1 MDDEEK
7 LRAIESRDGSYDWR
21 FWYGVKSTGIVCRP
35 SCSARVPARKN
46 IVLFDTLEDA
56 IRGGF
61 RPCKVCLRELY
72 PPRRRGF
79 VSTGRCAWCEE
90 NELLRRYHDEGWCT
104 ERHDDESHYEHL
116 VLEVMQCGLSWDLML
131 GKREIFRRCF
141 AGFDCRKVA
150 EFDDSDVER
159 ILAEDGM
166 IRSERKVRAVI
177 GNSKVFL
184 AIVAEFGL
192 FDSYI
197 RSFVDNKVLVFYGK
211 QPAESE
217 ASRRLSADL
226 KRRGAKFLGRVVLHS
241 HLESFGIVMEH
252 EPGCR
257 KFQEFMAALP
267 ENVAFV
273 RGTGPY

>member
-1 MDDEEK
+1 
-7 LRAIESRDGSYDWR
+7 
-21 FWYGVKSTGIVCRP
+21 
-35 SCSARVPARKN
+35 
-46 IVLFDTLEDA
+46 
-56 IRGGF
+56 
-61 RPCKVCLRELY
+61 
-72 PPRRRGF
+72 
-79 VSTGRCAWCEE
+79 
-90 NELLRRYHDEGWCT
+90 
-104 ERHDDESHYEHL
+104 
-116 VLEVMQCGLSWDLML
+116 
-131 GKREIFRRCF
+131 
-141 AGFDCRKVA
+141 
-150 EFDDSDVER
+150 
-159 ILAEDGM
+159 M

-226 KRRGAKFLGRVVLHS
+226 KRRGAKFLGPVVLHS

>member
-1 MDDEEK
+1 MDDEEM
-7 LRAIESRDGSYDWR
+7 LRAIESRDARYDWL
-21 FWYGVKSTGIVCRP
+21 FWYGVRSTGSVCRP
-35 SCSARVPARKN
+35 SCSARVPARRN
-46 IVLFDTLEDA
+46 IVIFGTLEEA
-56 IRGGF
+56 IRQGF

-72 PPRRRGF
+72 PRRRRGTAG
-79 VSTGRCAWCEE
+79 TGRCAWCEE
-90 NELLRRYHDEGWCT
+90 SGLLRRYHDEGWCT
-104 ERHDDESHYEHL
+104 ERHGDSDHYEHL
-116 VLEVMQCGLSWDLML
+116 VLEVMQCGLSWELML
-131 GKREIFRRCF
+131 RKREIFRRCF

-226 KRRGAKFLGRVVLHS
+226 RRRGAKFLGPVVLHS
-241 HLESFGIVMEH
+241 HLESFGIVMAH

-267 ENVAFV
+267 QNAAFV
-273 RGTGPY
+273 RGTGPS

>member
-1 MDDEEK
+1 
-7 LRAIESRDGSYDWR
+7 
-21 FWYGVKSTGIVCRP
+21 
-35 SCSARVPARKN
+35 
-46 IVLFDTLEDA
+46 
-56 IRGGF
+56 
-61 RPCKVCLRELY
+61 
-72 PPRRRGF
+72 
-79 VSTGRCAWCEE
+79 
-90 NELLRRYHDEGWCT
+90 
-104 ERHDDESHYEHL
+104 
-116 VLEVMQCGLSWDLML
+116 MQCGLSWDLML

-226 KRRGAKFLGRVVLHS
+226 KRRGAKFLGPVVLHS